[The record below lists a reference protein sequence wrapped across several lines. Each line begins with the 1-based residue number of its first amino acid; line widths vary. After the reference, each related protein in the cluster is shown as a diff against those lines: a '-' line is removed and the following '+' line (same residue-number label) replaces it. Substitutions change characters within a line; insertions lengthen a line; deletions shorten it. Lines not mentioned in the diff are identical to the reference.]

1 MIVSKQKLI
10 SSNGA
15 TDGILFRRKEVT
27 QKTFP
32 AEPRKNLY
40 SPGNCR
46 FSYLLE
52 KEHDR
57 LKNIAFLGDI
67 C

>member
-1 MIVSKQKLI
+1 MVSKQKLI
-10 SSNGA
+10 PIKWCYGWLHS
-15 TDGILFRRKEVT
+15 ILKKVT
-27 QKTFP
+27 QKTS
-32 AEPRKNLY
+32 L
-40 SPGNCR
+40 PGNCR